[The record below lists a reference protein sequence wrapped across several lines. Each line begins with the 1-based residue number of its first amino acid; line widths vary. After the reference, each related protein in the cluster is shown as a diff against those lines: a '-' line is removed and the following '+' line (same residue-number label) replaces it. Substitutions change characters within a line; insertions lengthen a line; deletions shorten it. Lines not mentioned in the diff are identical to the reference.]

1 MRTHRS
7 CARRVRQCGTRP
19 HLHPQTDIRMPRRQ
33 LLALEDAHLHSRFC
47 EAIAAAVGAIEARD
61 MDCRV
66 LNLGAGAGLHAA
78 AALRAG
84 AVHVTAVE
92 RWLYLALACK
102 EVLAANQVRR
112 GGRGVGQV
120 RGGRGRP
127 SHVTRRAAPVS
138 PPKPLSWLASC
149 AHMLRL
155 HDERTAGAAHTHK
168 AHTTTQSGV
177 GAGRSDWRSWARPA
191 SPPSAPRSGHAL
203 GLQQARKVKRG
214 GRHLALGDLEP
225 RARQGR
231 LHVVLGV
238 QVGARGLV
246 CGGGRREGQM
256 RCVG

>member
-127 SHVTRRAAPVS
+127 SHVTRRAAPAFFALSSLTTSTPWCTSVPPTSRCGATS
-138 PPKPLSWLASC
+138 PSAATCCWPTCLMRVRQAARLTIPQ
-149 AHMLRL
+149 RL
-155 HDERTAGAAHTHK
+155 H
-168 AHTTTQSGV
+168 S
-177 GAGRSDWRSWARPA
+177 A
-191 SPPSAPRSGHAL
+191 S
-203 GLQQARKVKRG
+203 
-214 GRHLALGDLEP
+214 
-225 RARQGR
+225 
-231 LHVVLGV
+231 
-238 QVGARGLV
+238 
-246 CGGGRREGQM
+246 
-256 RCVG
+256 